1 MVVLLSSTETSPF
14 IRVEEDKYEAPE
26 EEARYLA
33 TPSQSFSSKCVPKST
48 TQSLEFLQRC
58 MNLGKGFNSDVGT
71 EKPYSSK
78 LADKESASEYLNRM
92 IKKSYAELNS
102 PTALFPEFAD
112 LFKELDRI
120 EIISKPTLP

>member
-26 EEARYLA
+26 EARYL
-33 TPSQSFSSKCVPKST
+33 TTSSDSFSAKCLPKNT
-48 TQSLEFLQRC
+48 TQILEFLHRC
-58 MNLGKGFNSDVGT
+58 KNSSKGFNSDVGI
-71 EKPYSSK
+71 ENPHSSK
-78 LADKESASEYLNRM
+78 LTDKESASEYLNRM
-92 IKKSYAELNS
+92 IKKSYAELNP